1 MFNTQSQMV
10 NIPALTQDAE
20 LAAALFAVDPR
31 GLGGVV
37 LRGGAGPVR
46 DAWLARLREWLPAS
60 APMKRIPLHISDER
74 LLGGLDLSATLKTGK
89 PVLQRGVL
97 AEADGGVAVLAMAER
112 VTAHTA
118 ARVCAVLD
126 TGEVSVQRDG
136 LALTQAA
143 RIGVVALDEGLD
155 DANGE
160 MQERMAPALQER
172 LALCINIDTANRSMP
187 DTAIYARNDNYTY
200 NSISVEEI
208 ITARIILAAVIV
220 DDEIVE
226 SLCAAALALG
236 VGSLRAAVFALNAAR
251 AAAALRGDTQ
261 ANAEDAAL
269 AARLVLG
276 HRATQ
281 LPQAAADES
290 EDQDNDEAT
299 EERDRDNDE
308 AKDDGDDADKN
319 NEDDQAEEQPPMP
332 SDQDLKDI
340 VLEAAKAAIP
350 AGLLVQLQALAASNA
365 RAQSAAS
372 GRAGA
377 LRNSKLRGRPIGA
390 RRGELKAGARL
401 NVIETLR
408 AAAPWQKIRQAEIAR
423 TSAQKNQDKNT
434 QTKRIHIRRED
445 FHIARLKQRSE
456 TTTVFVVDA
465 SGSAALQRLGEA
477 KGAVELLLADCYI
490 RRDRVALLAFRGAK
504 AELLLPPTRS
514 LVRAKRSLA
523 ALPGGGGTPLAS
535 AIDSARDLSESLQR
549 QGVTPVLVFLTDGK
563 GNIAR
568 DGTPGRALATEQAL
582 AAAQMLR
589 GTAAQSLLL
598 DTSREPQAQAQQL
611 AAAMGAQYLPLPYA
625 DSKVMS
631 RAVRAALVVT

>member
-1 MFNTQSQMV
+1 MFNA
-10 NIPALTQDAE
+10 PALTQDQE
-20 LAAALFAVDPR
+20 LAAALFAVDPH

-37 LRGGAGPVR
+37 LRGGAGPLR

-60 APMKRIPLHISDER
+60 APIKRIPLHISDER
-74 LLGGLDLSATLKTGK
+74 LLGGLDLAATLKTGK

-97 AEADGGVAVLAMAER
+97 AQADGGVAVLAMAER

-126 TGEVSVQRDG
+126 KGEVSVQRDG

-143 RIGVVALDEGLD
+143 RIGLVALDEGLED
-155 DANGE
+155 ENGQ

-172 LALCINIDTANRSMP
+172 LALLINIDTANRSTP
-187 DTAIYARNDNYTY
+187 EAAIYACNQHYTY
-200 NSISVEEI
+200 NSISVEEV
-208 ITARIILAAVIV
+208 TAARSILGAVIV

-261 ANAEDAAL
+261 ANEQDAAL
-269 AARLVLG
+269 AAKLVLG

-281 LPQAAADES
+281 LPQAAADE
-290 EDQDNDEAT
+290 DNDQ
-299 EERDRDNDE
+299 DNDE
-308 AKDDGDDADKN
+308 AKDDDDEEANDADKS
-319 NEDDQAEEQPPMP
+319 NEDDQKDDAEQAPPPIP

-350 AGLLVQLQALAASNA
+350 AGLLAQLQALAASNA

-408 AAAPWQKIRQAEIAR
+408 AAAPWQKIRQAEIDK
-423 TSAQKNQDKNT
+423 TSAQKNLPKC
-434 QTKRIHIRRED
+434 IHIRRED
-445 FHIARLKQRSE
+445 FHITRLKQRSE

-490 RRDRVALLAFRGAK
+490 RRDRVALLAFRGVK

-535 AIDSARDLSESLQR
+535 AIDSARDLSENLQR

-582 AAAQMLR
+582 AAAQSLR

-598 DTSREPQAQAQQL
+598 DTSREPQEQAQQL

>member
-1 MFNTQSQMV
+1 MFNA
-10 NIPALTQDAE
+10 PALTQDQE
-20 LAAALFAVDPR
+20 LAAALFAVDPH

-37 LRGGAGPVR
+37 LRGGAGPMR
-46 DAWLARLREWLPAS
+46 DEWLARLREWLPAS
-60 APMKRIPLHISDER
+60 APIKRIPLHISDER
-74 LLGGLDLSATLKTGK
+74 LLGGLDLAATLKTGK
-89 PVLQRGVL
+89 PVLQHGVL

-126 TGEVSVQRDG
+126 KGEVSVQRDG

-155 DANGE
+155 DAHGE

-172 LALCINIDTANRSMP
+172 LALLINIDTASRSMP
-187 DTAIYARNDNYTY
+187 DAAIYPRNKHYTY
-200 NSISVEEI
+200 NSISVEEVVV
-208 ITARIILAAVIV
+208 ARSILATVIV

-261 ANAEDAAL
+261 ANEQDAAL
-269 AARLVLG
+269 AAKLVLG

-281 LPQAAADES
+281 LPQAADE
-290 EDQDNDEAT
+290 DNDQ
-299 EERDRDNDE
+299 DNDE

-319 NEDDQAEEQPPMP
+319 NEDDQAQEQPPMP

-350 AGLLVQLQALAASNA
+350 AGLLAQLQALAASNA

-408 AAAPWQKIRQAEIAR
+408 AAAPWQKIRQAEIDR
-423 TSAQKNQDKNT
+423 VSAQKNQTKNT
-434 QTKRIHIRRED
+434 QSRRIHIRRED
-445 FHIARLKQRSE
+445 FHITRLKQRSE

-490 RRDRVALLAFRGAK
+490 RRDRVALLAFRGVK

-568 DGTPGRALATEQAL
+568 DGTPGRALATQQAL

-631 RAVRAALVVT
+631 RAVRAALAVT

>member
-1 MFNTQSQMV
+1 MFNTPV
-10 NIPALTQDAE
+10 LTQDAE
-20 LAAALFAVDPR
+20 LAAALFAIDPH

-37 LRGGAGPVR
+37 LRGGAGPMR
-46 DAWLARLREWLPAS
+46 DEWLARLREWLPAS
-60 APMKRIPLHISDER
+60 APIKRIPLHISDER
-74 LLGGLDLSATLKTGK
+74 LLGGLDLAATLKTGK
-89 PVLQRGVL
+89 PVLQHGVL

-126 TGEVSVQRDG
+126 KGEVSVQRDG

-155 DANGE
+155 DAHGE

-172 LALCINIDTANRSMP
+172 LALLINIDTASRSMP
-187 DTAIYARNDNYTY
+187 DAAIYPRNKHYTY
-200 NSISVEEI
+200 NSISVEEVVV
-208 ITARIILAAVIV
+208 ARSILATVIV

-261 ANAEDAAL
+261 ANEQDAAL
-269 AARLVLG
+269 AAKLVLG

-281 LPQAAADES
+281 LPQAADE
-290 EDQDNDEAT
+290 DNDQ
-299 EERDRDNDE
+299 DNDE

-319 NEDDQAEEQPPMP
+319 NEDDQAQEQPPMP

-350 AGLLVQLQALAASNA
+350 AGLLAQLQALAASNA

-408 AAAPWQKIRQAEIAR
+408 AAAPWQKIRQAEIDR
-423 TSAQKNQDKNT
+423 TSAQKNLP
-434 QTKRIHIRRED
+434 KRIHIRRED
-445 FHIARLKQRSE
+445 FHITRLKQRSE

-490 RRDRVALLAFRGAK
+490 RRDRVALLAFRGVK

-582 AAAQMLR
+582 AAAQSLR

-631 RAVRAALVVT
+631 CAVRAALVVT

>member
-1 MFNTQSQMV
+1 MFNA
-10 NIPALTQDAE
+10 PALTQDQE

-37 LRGGAGPVR
+37 LRGGAGPLR

-60 APMKRIPLHISDER
+60 APVKRIPLHISDER
-74 LLGGLDLSATLKTGK
+74 LLGGLDLAATLKSGK

-97 AEADGGVAVLAMAER
+97 AEADSGVAVLTMAER

-126 TGEVSVQRDG
+126 KGEVSVQRDG
-136 LALTQAA
+136 LALTQIA
-143 RIGVVALDEGLD
+143 RMGIVALDEGIAD
-155 DANGE
+155 ESGDR
-160 MQERMAPALQER
+160 QERMAPALVER
-172 LALCINIDTANRSMP
+172 LALLVNVDTANSSMP
-187 DTAIYARNDNYTY
+187 IAIISARNEDDTY
-200 NSISVEEI
+200 SSISVEEVNS
-208 ITARIILAAVIV
+208 ARSLLLTVTV
-220 DDEIVE
+220 GDDIVE
-226 SLCAAALALG
+226 GLCAAALALG
-236 VGSLRAAVFALNAAR
+236 VGSLRATLFALNAAR

-261 ANAEDAAL
+261 ANAQDAAL
-269 AARLVLG
+269 AAKLVLG

-281 LPQAAADES
+281 LPQTQAE
-290 EDQDNDEAT
+290 DNDEAT
-299 EERDRDNDE
+299 QDNDKGDDQENDE
-308 AKDDGDDADKN
+308 AKDDDEGDDGDKN
-319 NEDDQAEEQPPMP
+319 NEEDQNDPAEEPPMP
-332 SDQDLKDI
+332 SAEDLNNL

-350 AGLLVQLQALAASNA
+350 PGLLAQLQALAANNA

-408 AAAPWQKIRQAEIAR
+408 AAAPWQKIRQAEIDR
-423 TSAQKNQDKNT
+423 TSAQKNQSENT
-434 QTKRIHIRRED
+434 QSKRIHIRRED

-477 KGAVELLLADCYI
+477 KGAVELLLAECYI

-568 DGTPGRALATEQAL
+568 DGTPGRALATEQAM
-582 AAAQMLR
+582 AAAQSLR

-631 RAVRAALVVT
+631 RAVRAALTVT